1 MFRKKVR
8 KYTDVSSKKLTM
20 KLKLILSLSSIAVI
34 LLVSSIMSVM
44 EYRRMS
50 NYVSDLMAEDINS
63 VTLAQSLADD
73 TNRFNLEVLTVI
85 GDDSISSVPYY
96 DEEGFMAHCDSLRNR
111 SLASTSIVPLA
122 DSVVY
127 AYSAYMLTALELP
140 KVVQSDFIDSRIWY
154 FERLQPKYNRLR
166 GYIDQMN
173 EAVYNDLKK
182 NSETF
187 DNGFYRSIIP
197 GIVAVG
203 VGFLLLLM
211 LLFFILSYYV
221 NPINKML
228 SGLSNYRSYSK
239 RYSYSF
245 DGDDQLVEL
254 NDGITQLSEENI
266 RLKKRIAAL
275 RSATGY
281 SGPAGSGTDTSADGQ
296 TSNG

>member
-1 MFRKKVR
+1 MFNRKVR
-8 KYTDVSSKKLTM
+8 KFNDVSAKRLTM
-20 KLKLILSLSSIAVI
+20 RMKLILSLSSIAVI

-50 NYVSDLMAEDINS
+50 NYVSGLIAEDINS
-63 VTLAQSLADD
+63 VTLAQSLAED

-85 GDDSISSVPYY
+85 GDDSVSSVPYY
-96 DEEGFMAHCDSLRNR
+96 DEEGFMAHCDTLRKR

-154 FERLQPKYNRLR
+154 FERLQPKFNRLR

-173 EAVYNDLKK
+173 EAVYNDLKQ

-203 VGFLLLLM
+203 VGLLLLLM

-228 SGLSNYRSYSK
+228 TGLSNYKSFNK
-239 RYSYSF
+239 RYTYEF
-245 DGDDQLVEL
+245 DGDDQLREL
-254 NDGITQLSEENI
+254 NDDITQIADENQQ
-266 RLKKRIAAL
+266 LKKRIASL
-275 RSATGY
+275 RNSINR
-281 SGPAGSGTDTSADGQ
+281 Q
-296 TSNG
+296 EQ